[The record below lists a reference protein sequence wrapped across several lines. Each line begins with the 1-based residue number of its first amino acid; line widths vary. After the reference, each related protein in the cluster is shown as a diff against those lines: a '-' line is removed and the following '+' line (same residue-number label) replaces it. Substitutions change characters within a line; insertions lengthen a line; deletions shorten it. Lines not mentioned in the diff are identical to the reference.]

1 MNVHWD
7 ATTSTERSAHMATD
21 QISFYDESLKKQI
34 EGSFI
39 SDGKSIHV
47 SSVYGVKSIP
57 YGDLGASI
65 DHDAQVLLVQKLLSE
80 LARDPGSGK
89 FKDLQQQKDDQQGQ
103 PMQKPYLG
111 GQAGWGSSGGSGT
124 NP

>member
-1 MNVHWD
+1 M
-7 ATTSTERSAHMATD
+7 TTD
-21 QISFYDESLKKQI
+21 QVSFYDETLKKQI

-47 SSVYGVKSIP
+47 FSAYGNKSVP
-57 YGDLGASI
+57 YGDLGAII
-65 DHDAQVLLVQKLLSE
+65 DYDAQVLLVKKLLSE
-80 LARDPGSGK
+80 LARDPGSAD
-89 FKDLQQQKDDQQGQ
+89 FKDLQQQKDDQQGH
-103 PMQKPYLG
+103 PELG